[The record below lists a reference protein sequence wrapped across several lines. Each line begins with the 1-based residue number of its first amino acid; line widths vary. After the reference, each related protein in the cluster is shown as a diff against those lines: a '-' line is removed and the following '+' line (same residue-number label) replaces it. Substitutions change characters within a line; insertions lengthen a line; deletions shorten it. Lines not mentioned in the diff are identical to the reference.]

1 LLSAIRYLLSAI
13 CYFDFIVQLPAGTR
27 LGPYEVV
34 ALLGAGGMGEVYRA
48 RDTRLDRTV
57 ALKILPERANN
68 TTMARERFEREA
80 RAISAL
86 NHPNICTLFDV
97 GSHDGTEY
105 LVMELI
111 DGEPLKGP
119 MPLHD
124 VLRVGAAI
132 ADALAKAHRAGIVHR
147 DLKPANIMLT
157 KSGPK
162 LLDFGLARKAEE
174 THGHDATTVIGK
186 AITTEGTL
194 LGTLPYMAP
203 EQLEG
208 KPADARTDV
217 FALGA
222 VLYEMITGRRAFQAE
237 SQASLITKIMSAQPQ
252 PIRELQPI
260 APAALNRLVMKCLA
274 KDPADRW
281 QAASDVADE
290 LRWIGEGGDA
300 PTAGVARTSKRTL
313 VIVAAIG
320 ALLALG
326 LTAAL
331 LRKPAAQ
338 QPTLRFEINPPPG
351 GRFII
356 GNPLDGVLA
365 VSPDGTKL
373 AYTAQGADRKERLW
387 LRDLTRGTATPIEGT
402 EEGTSPFWSPDGRTL
417 GFAAAGKLKTVGL
430 NEGSVQILCD
440 VAASGVFATWMHDG
454 NVVYT
459 EVLKDGT
466 FWIVPSGGGA
476 PKKLAPHKAGLGA
489 SIMQAIGATNHFFF
503 CSVNTHD
510 TDLWIGD
517 AVGGEARKLMDHV
530 ARPVYVAPY
539 LLFVRQGTLFAQRF
553 DEKKLQLEGK
563 AETLADGVWSYL
575 AIGQAAVAA
584 GGDTIVYASALR
596 SSSMRWIDRTGR
608 DLGEALP
615 SNAYRPVMRF
625 SPDGKRLVLAI
636 TDIRT
641 GSGDVWIADLGSK
654 SLGHFTYAEHEYSAP
669 LWSPDGR
676 SIAYTSDADAP
687 PFIFTKPVNGG
698 AERAVTKP
706 GSIQFSCDWLKDG
719 RIFFYATHPKS
730 GTDLMLTTADMN
742 SEVWLQTPANEAVA
756 RVSPDQKWVAYAS
769 DESGRSE
776 IYIAPLDHHSD
787 RTRVSADGGWRPVW
801 SRDGR
806 EVYFFTGTELF
817 AAQVKTS
824 GDAIDV
830 ATPVHVY
837 SGKRDI
843 ESVEA
848 APDGR
853 LLVLEREISNATSP
867 LQVIAGW
874 REELERRR

>member
-1 LLSAIRYLLSAI
+1 MS
-13 CYFDFIVQLPAGTR
+13 LPAGSR

-174 THGHDATTVIGK
+174 AHGHDATTVIGK

-237 SQASLITKIMSAQPQ
+237 SQASLITKIMSEQPP
-252 PIRELQPI
+252 PIRELQPV

-274 KDPADRW
+274 KDAADRW

-290 LRWIGEGGDA
+290 LRWIGEGGEA
-300 PTAGVARTSKRTL
+300 PVIAAARTSKRTL
-313 VIVAAIG
+313 FVVAAIA
-320 ALLALG
+320 ALLAIA
-326 LTAAL
+326 LTAVM

-338 QPTLRFEINPPPG
+338 QQALRFEINPPSN
-351 GRFII
+351 GRFLI
-356 GNPLDGVLA
+356 GDPLLGVLA
-365 VSPDGTKL
+365 VSPDGTKV
-373 AYTAQGADRKERLW
+373 AYTARGADRKERIW
-387 LRDLTRGTATPIEGT
+387 LRDLGRGTTAPIEGT
-402 EEGTSPFWSPDGRTL
+402 DEGTSPFWSPDGRTL
-417 GFAAAGKLKTVGL
+417 GFTAAGKLKTVGL

-459 EVLKDGT
+459 EVLKGGT
-466 FWIVPSGGGA
+466 IWLVPGGGGT
-476 PKKLAPHKAGLGA
+476 PKKLPQHASGLGA
-489 SIMQAIGATNHFFF
+489 SIIQAIGATNHFFF
-503 CSVNTHD
+503 CTVNTHD

-517 AVGGEARKLMDHV
+517 VGGGEARKLMEHV
-530 ARPVYVAPY
+530 GRPVYVAPY
-539 LLFVRQGTLFAQRF
+539 LLFIRQGTLFAQRF
-553 DEKKLQLEGK
+553 DETKLQLEGK
-563 AETLADGVWSYL
+563 AETIADGVWSYL
-575 AIGQAAVAA
+575 PIGQAAMAA
-584 GGDTIVYASALR
+584 GGDTIVYAGALR
-596 SSSMRWIDRTGR
+596 ASSLRWLDRSGR

-615 SNAYRPVMRF
+615 PNAYRPVMRF
-625 SPDGKRLVLAI
+625 SPDGKRLVLDL
-636 TDIRT
+636 TDLHT
-641 GSGDVWIADLGSK
+641 GNGDIWIADLGTK
-654 SLGHFTYAEHEYSAP
+654 SLGHFTYSEHDYGAP

-676 SIAYTSDADAP
+676 SIAYTSDTDAP

-706 GSIQFSCDWLKDG
+706 GLVQIACDWLRDG
-719 RIFFYATHPKS
+719 RIFFFTTHPKS
-730 GTDLMLTTADMN
+730 GTDLMLTTADLS

-756 RVSPDQKWVAYAS
+756 RISPDQKWVAYAS
-769 DESGRSE
+769 DESGRTE
-776 IYIAPLDHHSD
+776 IYVAPLDHHSD
-787 RTRVSADGGWRPVW
+787 RVRVSVDGGWRPVW

-806 EVYFFTGTELF
+806 ELYFFDGTELF
-817 AAQVKTS
+817 AATVKIA
-824 GDAIDV
+824 GDSIEV
-830 ATPVHVY
+830 AAPAHLY
-837 SGKRDI
+837 SAKHDI
-843 ESVEA
+843 ESVEV

-853 LLVLEREISNATSP
+853 LLLLAREVSNATQP
-867 LQVIAGW
+867 LQVIVGW
-874 REELERRR
+874 REELERRK

>member
-1 LLSAIRYLLSAI
+1 VS
-13 CYFDFIVQLPAGTR
+13 LPAGSR

-119 MPLHD
+119 MALHD

-174 THGHDATTVIGK
+174 AHGHDATTVIGK

-237 SQASLITKIMSAQPQ
+237 SQASLITKIMSEQPP
-252 PIRELQPI
+252 PIRELQPV

-290 LRWIGEGGDA
+290 LRWIGEGGEA
-300 PTAGVARTSKRTL
+300 PVIAAARTSKRTL
-313 VIVAAIG
+313 FVVASIA
-320 ALLALG
+320 ALLAIA

-338 QPTLRFEINPPPG
+338 QQALRFEINPPSN
-351 GRFII
+351 GRFLI
-356 GNPLDGVLA
+356 GDPLLGMLA
-365 VSPDGTKL
+365 VSPDGTKV
-373 AYTAQGADRKERLW
+373 AYTARGADRKERIW
-387 LRDLTRGTATPIEGT
+387 LRDLGRGTAAPIEGT
-402 EEGTSPFWSPDGRTL
+402 DDGASPFWSPDGRTL

-440 VAASGVFATWMHDG
+440 VAASGVFAIWMHDG

-459 EVLKDGT
+459 EVLKGGT
-466 FWIVPSGGGA
+466 FWLVPGGGGT
-476 PKKLAPHKAGLGA
+476 PKKLPQHASGLGA
-489 SIMQAIGATNHFFF
+489 SMIQAIGATNHFFF
-503 CSVNTHD
+503 CSVNAHD

-517 AVGGEARKLMDHV
+517 VAGGEARKLMEHV
-530 ARPVYVAPY
+530 GRPVYVAPY
-539 LLFVRQGTLFAQRF
+539 LLFIRQGTLFAQRF
-553 DEKKLQLEGK
+553 DETKLQLEGK
-563 AETLADGVWSYL
+563 AETIADGIWSYL
-575 AIGQAAVAA
+575 PIGQAAMAA
-584 GGDTIVYASALR
+584 GGDTIVYASGFRASSLR
-596 SSSMRWIDRTGR
+596 WLDRSGR

-615 SNAYRPVMRF
+615 PNAFRPVMRF
-625 SPDGKRLVLAI
+625 SPDGKRLVLDL
-636 TDIRT
+636 TDLHT
-641 GSGDVWIADLGSK
+641 GNGDIWIADLGTK
-654 SLGHFTYAEHEYSAP
+654 SLGHFTYSEHDYGAP

-676 SIAYTSDADAP
+676 SIAYTSDTDAP

-698 AERAVTKP
+698 AERALTKP
-706 GSIQFSCDWLKDG
+706 GSIQFACDWLRDG
-719 RIFFYATHPKS
+719 RIFFFATHPKS
-730 GTDLMLTTADMN
+730 GTDLMLTTADLS
-742 SEVWLQTPANEAVA
+742 SEVWLQTPANEAVP
-756 RVSPDQKWVAYAS
+756 RISPDQKWVAYAS
-769 DESGRSE
+769 DESGRTE

-787 RTRVSADGGWRPVW
+787 RVRVSVDGGWRPAW

-806 EVYFFTGTELF
+806 ELYFFSGTELF
-817 AAQVKTS
+817 AAAVKIA
-824 GDAIDV
+824 GDSIEV
-830 ATPVHVY
+830 AAPAHLY
-837 SGKRDI
+837 SAKHDI
-843 ESVEA
+843 ESVEV
-848 APDGR
+848 APEGR
-853 LLVLEREISNATSP
+853 LLLLAREVSNATQP
-867 LQVIAGW
+867 LQVIVGW
-874 REELERRR
+874 REEIERRK

>member
-1 LLSAIRYLLSAI
+1 VTLT
-13 CYFDFIVQLPAGTR
+13 AGTR
-27 LGPYEVV
+27 LGPYEVI

-57 ALKILPERANN
+57 ALKILPQHANT

-105 LVMELI
+105 LVMELV
-111 DGEPLKGP
+111 DGEQLKGP

-174 THGHDATTVIGK
+174 AHGHDATTVIGK

-237 SQASLITKIMSAQPQ
+237 SQASLITKIMSEQPP

-274 KDPADRW
+274 KDPAERW

-290 LRWIGEGGDA
+290 LRWIGEGGEA
-300 PTAGVARTSKRTL
+300 PTAIATRTNKRSL
-313 VIVAAIG
+313 FIVAGIA

-326 LTAAL
+326 LIAAL

-338 QPTLRFEINPPPG
+338 QPTLRFEINQPPNG
-351 GRFII
+351 QFWI
-356 GNPLDGVLA
+356 GNPLEGVLA
-365 VSPDGTKL
+365 VSPDGTRA
-373 AYTAQGADRKERLW
+373 AYMARGADRKDRIW
-387 LRDLTRGTATPIEGT
+387 LRDLGRGTAAPIEGT
-402 EEGTSPFWSPDGRTL
+402 DEGTSPFWSPDGRTL
-417 GFAAAGKLKTVGL
+417 GFVAAGKLKTVSL
-430 NEGSVQILCD
+430 AEGGVQSVCD
-440 VAASGVFATWMHDG
+440 VATSGVFATWLHDG
-454 NVVYT
+454 SILYT
-459 EVLKDGT
+459 EVLKDSSVLL
-466 FWIVPSGGGA
+466 VPAGGGTA
-476 PKKLAPHKAGLGA
+476 KKLGGIPKLTGA
-489 SIMQAIGATNHFFF
+489 SIMQAIGAPDHFYF
-503 CSVNTHD
+503 CGVNTHD

-517 AVGGEARKLMDHV
+517 VGGGEARKVMEHV
-530 ARPVYVAPY
+530 ARPIYVAPY
-539 LLFVRQGTLFAQRF
+539 LLFIRQGTLFAQRF
-553 DEKKLQLEGK
+553 DESKLRLEGK
-563 AETLADGVWSYL
+563 AEAIADGVWSYL
-575 AIGQAAVAA
+575 PIGQAAIAA
-584 GGDTIVYASALR
+584 GGDTIVYAGALR
-596 SSSMRWIDRTGR
+596 ASSMRWLDRTGR

-615 SNAYRPVMRF
+615 PNAYGPVMRF
-625 SPDGKRLVLAI
+625 SPDGKRLVLDL
-636 TDIRT
+636 TDVRT
-641 GSGDVWIADLGSK
+641 GSGDIWIADLGSK
-654 SLGHFTYAEHEYSAP
+654 SLGHFTYSEHDYGAP

-676 SIAYTSDADAP
+676 TIAYASDTDAP
-687 PFIFTKPVNGG
+687 PYIFTKPVNGG
-698 AERAVTKP
+698 EARAVTKP
-706 GSIQFSCDWLKDG
+706 GQVQFACDWLRDG
-719 RIFFYATHPKS
+719 RIFFNATHPKS
-730 GTDLMLTTADMN
+730 GTDLMLTTADGN
-742 SEVWLQTPANEAVA
+742 SEVWLQTPANEAVP

-769 DESGRSE
+769 DDSGRLE
-776 IYIAPLDHHSD
+776 IYVAPLDQHSD
-787 RTRVSADGGWRPVW
+787 RTRVSIDGGWRPVW

-806 EVYFFTGTELF
+806 ELYFFSGTELF
-817 AAQVKTS
+817 AVPVKMA
-824 GDAIDV
+824 GDSIDV
-830 ATPVHVY
+830 AAPAHVY
-837 SGKRDI
+837 SAKQDI
-843 ESVEA
+843 ESVEV

-853 LLVLEREISNATSP
+853 LLVMSREVSNATAP
-867 LQVIAGW
+867 LQVIVGW
-874 REELERRR
+874 RRMLQN